1 MLHKMKL
8 QDSPFRKM
16 QKGRKTIEL
25 RLNDEKRQRVTVG
38 DQIEF
43 TNLENRTQKLLT
55 RVIAL
60 HRFDSFE
67 EMFRTLPAEAMGY
80 NKGQTPRAEDMKR
93 HYSKEEQALYGVV
106 GIEIELAGT
115 FYETI

>member
-8 QDSPFRKM
+8 QDGPFRKM

-67 EMFRTLPAEAMGY
+67 EMFRTLPAEE
-80 NKGQTPRAEDMKR
+80 T
-93 HYSKEEQALYGVV
+93 
-106 GIEIELAGT
+106 GT
-115 FYETI
+115 FMRHNFVILTFILFHSPLLFLSFLNSSLIFF